1 MTQEKGLD
9 YVSGIA
15 RRLPGELFRRT
26 RIVLLGGKGK
36 GGTTISGVESFDAGF
51 VEEIHDAMSGLDV
64 LWHPSRSEGLGTAVI
79 DAMALGIPPIAFSV
93 GGLPEVIEDGK
104 SGLLVEPGDVTGF
117 VRAAAALISDDG
129 LRAMLAEGARQ
140 RAREFDAKRMIE
152 RTAEVYN
159 RVLAG

>member
-1 MTQEKGLD
+1 MQL
-9 YVSGIA
+9 GIWCSMCSNIA
-15 RRLPGELFRRT
+15 AEVIAG
-26 RIVLLGGKGK
+26 
-36 GGTTISGVESFDAGF
+36 AGF

-64 LWHPSRSEGLGTAVI
+64 LWHPARSEGLGTAVI
-79 DAMALGIPPIAFSV
+79 DAMALGIPPIAFAV

-104 SGLLVEPGDVTGF
+104 SGLLIEPGDVAGF
-117 VRAAAALISDDG
+117 VRAAGALVSDDG
-129 LRAMLAEGARQ
+129 LRAMLADGARQ